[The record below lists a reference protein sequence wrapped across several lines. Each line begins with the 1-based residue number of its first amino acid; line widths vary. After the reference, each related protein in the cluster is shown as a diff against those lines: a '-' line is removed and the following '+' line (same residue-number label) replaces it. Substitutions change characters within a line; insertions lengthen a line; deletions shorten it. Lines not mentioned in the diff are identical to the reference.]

1 MMKIRK
7 MILFKIMMKIKI
19 LKINKTKMMNKKKV
33 KNKIKKKNKQLAI
46 IIQGL
51 IQIQFLFK
59 NMKIMI
65 KMLKILIQINLSKTN
80 K

>member
-1 MMKIRK
+1 MKIRK

-19 LKINKTKMMNKKKV
+19 LKINKMKMMNKKKV
-33 KNKIKKKNKQLAI
+33 KKKIKKKNKQLAI
-46 IIQGL
+46 IIQEL